1 MRDRHGIAPETQTLL
16 DASPDAV
23 LIVDRAGR
31 IVALNRRLEALF
43 ATTTARLLGEP
54 VEMLLPTQARVA
66 HASARA
72 GYTASPT
79 PRAMSSRSGLMGMR
93 ADGAEFPVEV
103 SLTPIVGSTAGL
115 VMAVVHEVAA
125 RAGLEAA
132 ITGTDRAV
140 SALDAIP
147 DAILTTDAD
156 GNIDFLN
163 RSAEKLTGLT
173 RDAAR
178 GRPLG
183 AVLPLVTDAGG
194 EPPAGPVTACLGPG
208 VPGASWEAVF
218 PPHPGQESRALDL
231 SATPIRDSSGAV
243 TGITV
248 VARDVTHA
256 RLIARQ
262 LSHEATHDALTG
274 LVNRTEFE
282 RRIARAL
289 AVAAGEHRED
299 VVCFLDL
306 DGFKRINDACGHLA
320 GDEVLRGLSD
330 IMRDRMRSRDTL
342 ARLGGDEYGMLLEH
356 CRLPRAERIAEEI
369 RRAISDHRFT
379 FGAETYAVK
388 ASIGIVRI
396 GAGMRRTTDVFR
408 AADAA
413 CYLAKRRG
421 GNRVQ
426 VSTGDRPAPGV
437 SGGHEWSRHVVR
449 AVRENRFL
457 LYAQPVLPL
466 DHGDARSPRF
476 ELLLRLDEGP
486 RQPLSPHAFFPAAR
500 RLGLMPEVDRWVVCE
515 AIRRLSDWQRAHP
528 GMGPATAAINLDD
541 ETVAA
546 GKVLALV
553 ETELA
558 QGGIPPPT
566 LCFEVTEA
574 VAVAHTAATARL
586 LCGLRAAGCQTALEH
601 CGTGMAAFTLLRR
614 LQPDYLKIAG
624 HIVRGLARDPVH
636 RALATALNDIG
647 HVLGLET
654 IGVHAEGLEVLEW
667 LRRIGVDY
675 AQGYGIGR
683 PERLEEALARLN

>member
-1 MRDRHGIAPETQTLL
+1 VHDRQAVPPEIQALL
-16 DASPDAV
+16 DSSPDAV

-31 IVALNRRLEALF
+31 IVALNRRVEALF
-43 ATTTARLLGEP
+43 ATTARLLGEP
-54 VEMLLPTQARVA
+54 VEMLVPVRAREA

-79 PRAMSSRSGLMGMR
+79 VRAMSARSGLMGMR

-125 RAGLEAA
+125 RAGLGAA

-140 SALDAIP
+140 IALDAIP

-163 RSAEKLTGLT
+163 RSAEGLTGLT
-173 RDAAR
+173 RDSAR
-178 GRPLG
+178 GRPLS
-183 AVLPLVTDAGG
+183 AVLPLVADGTG
-194 EPPAGPVTACLGPG
+194 EPLASPVTACLQG
-208 VPGASWEAVF
+208 VPGASWEAVL
-218 PPHPGQESRALDL
+218 PPHSGQESRALDL
-231 SATPIRDSSGAV
+231 SATPIRDSSGAI
-243 TGITV
+243 TGVTV

-262 LSHEATHDALTG
+262 LSHQATHDALTG

-282 RRIARAL
+282 RRLARVL
-289 AVAAGEHRED
+289 AGAGKEHRED

-330 IMRDRMRSRDTL
+330 IMRDRMRTRDTL
-342 ARLGGDEYGMLLEH
+342 ARLGGDEYAMLLEH

-369 RRAISDHRFT
+369 RKAIGDHRFT

-388 ASIGIVRI
+388 ASIGIVPIR
-396 GAGMRRTTDVFR
+396 AGLRRPTDVFR

-426 VSTGDRPAPGV
+426 VATANRPAPGV
-437 SGGHEWSRHVVR
+437 SRGHEWSRHIVR

-457 LYAQPVLPL
+457 LYAQAVLPL
-466 DHGDARSPRF
+466 DHGDARPPRF

-500 RLGLMPEVDRWVVCE
+500 RLGLMPAVDGWVVCE

-528 GMGPATAAINLDD
+528 GVGPATAAINLDD
-541 ETVAA
+541 ESVAA

-553 ETELA
+553 QAELA
-558 QGGIPPPT
+558 QSSVPPAA

-574 VAVAHTAATARL
+574 AAVAHTAATARL
-586 LCGLRAAGCQTALEH
+586 LRGLRAAGCQTALEH
-601 CGTGMAAFTLLRR
+601 CGTGMAAFTLLKR

-636 RALATALNDIG
+636 RALATALNDVG
-647 HVLGLET
+647 HVLGVKT
-654 IGVHAEGLEVLEW
+654 IGVHAEGPEVLEW

-683 PERLEEALARLN
+683 PERLEDALARLN

>member
-1 MRDRHGIAPETQTLL
+1 M
-16 DASPDAV
+16 
-23 LIVDRAGR
+23 
-31 IVALNRRLEALF
+31 
-43 ATTTARLLGEP
+43 
-54 VEMLLPTQARVA
+54 
-66 HASARA
+66 
-72 GYTASPT
+72 
-79 PRAMSSRSGLMGMR
+79 GLR
-93 ADGAEFPVEV
+93 ADGTEFPAEI

-115 VMAVVHEVAA
+115 VMAVVREVAA
-125 RAGLEAA
+125 RARLEAA

-140 SALDAIP
+140 GALDAIP
-147 DAILTTDAD
+147 EAILTTDAE

-163 RSAEKLTGLT
+163 RSAEALTGLT
-173 RDAAR
+173 RDSAR

-183 AVLPLVTDAGG
+183 TVLPLVTDGSG
-194 EPPAGPVTACLGPG
+194 EPVETPVAVCLRGG
-208 VPGASWEAVF
+208 APGASWEAVLPA
-218 PPHPGQESRALDL
+218 PPGHASRALDL

-243 TGITV
+243 TGATV

-262 LSHEATHDALTG
+262 LSHQATHDALTG

-282 RRIARAL
+282 RRLARVL
-289 AVAAGEHRED
+289 SGAAGEHRED

-306 DGFKRINDACGHLA
+306 DGFKRVNDACGHLA
-320 GDEVLRGLSD
+320 GDEVLRELSEL
-330 IMRDRMRSRDTL
+330 MRDRMRSRDTL
-342 ARLGGDEYGMLLEH
+342 ARLGGDEFGMLLEH
-356 CRLPRAERIAEEI
+356 CRLPRAERIAEEV
-369 RRAISDHRFT
+369 RQAIGDHRFT

-388 ASIGIVRI
+388 ASIGIVPIR
-396 GAGMRRTTDVFR
+396 AGIRRPTDVFR

-426 VSTGDRPAPGV
+426 VSAAHHPAPAE
-437 SGGHEWSRHVVR
+437 SRGHDWSRHVVR
-449 AVRENRFL
+449 AVREHRFL
-457 LYAQPVLPL
+457 LYAQPVMPL

-476 ELLLRLDEGP
+476 ELLLRLDEGS

-500 RLGLMPEVDRWVVCE
+500 RLGLMPAVDRWVVCE

-528 GMGPATAAINLDD
+528 GVEPATAAINLDD

-546 GKVLALV
+546 GMVLALV
-553 ETELA
+553 QTELA
-558 QGGIPPPT
+558 RTAVPPRA

-574 VAVAHTAATARL
+574 VAVAHTAATAKLIR
-586 LCGLRAAGCQTALEH
+586 GLRVAGCQTALEH

-636 RALATALNDIG
+636 RALATALNDVG
-647 HVLGLET
+647 HVLGLKT
-654 IGVHAEGLEVLEW
+654 IGVQVEGPGVLEW

-675 AQGYGIGR
+675 AQGFGIGL
-683 PERLEEALARLN
+683 PERLEDALARLN